1 VAIIGHSLG
10 GIYARELACRFRN
23 LVARVIL
30 LGSPVRDPL
39 KSPNRVLRPFFAWWH
54 RRCASSYAT
63 STGGEEV
70 APSTD
75 PPRVPETLIYSKN
88 DGVVQWQN
96 CIESGPQVE
105 AIEVRSSHCGLPYCA
120 EVSEIIIRLEVPAAH
135 IYGMWVA
142 PAQRRRGNGIAL
154 MNAGLLWARTKEADR
169 AELWVAEGNT
179 AATRLYEGLG
189 FHDTGMREAIRAG
202 SAIRIRQMI
211 LKLADNRI

>member
-1 VAIIGHSLG
+1 MALSLVYHKII
-10 GIYARELACRFRN
+10 AM
-23 LVARVIL
+23 
-30 LGSPVRDPL
+30 
-39 KSPNRVLRPFFAWWH
+39 
-54 RRCASSYAT
+54 
-63 STGGEEV
+63 
-70 APSTD
+70 
-75 PPRVPETLIYSKN
+75 
-88 DGVVQWQN
+88 
-96 CIESGPQVE
+96 
-105 AIEVRSSHCGLPYCA
+105 EVRPLRTEEGLVYRQLRLSALSDTPDAFGDTLSDALVRPQQWWIDRVHEISRNSDREVIFVAFDHHEPCGLLY
-120 EVSEIIIRLEVPAAH
+120 VRLDVPVAH

-189 FHDTGMREAIRAG
+189 FHDTGMREAIRPG